1 MINKIF
7 TLLATLTVVISCSS
21 NPPAVL
27 GNKNYD
33 NKPAKIIIIPMD
45 DVDNDLINNVSSY
58 IQDNHNLKTKIY
70 PHMAYSYKM
79 FNSETE
85 QYYAEVIASAAVRV
99 FASTST
105 TISDK
110 AIIVI
115 TDKDINHK
123 RSTLRFIF
131 SSHYNKF
138 NLSVISTARIDTNN
152 YGIDPNDHLLTTRL
166 NKLVN
171 KSLGL
176 NYYKYKQTNDK
187 NSVMYAPI
195 LSVPDLD
202 GIGEWYIK

>member
-1 MINKIF
+1 MIYKLI
-7 TLLATLTVVISCSS
+7 TTLATLTAILSCSS
-21 NPPAVL
+21 NPPTVL
-27 GNKNYD
+27 GNKSYD
-33 NKPAKIIIIPMD
+33 DKPAKIIIIPLD
-45 DVDNDLINNVSSY
+45 GVDNNLINNVSGY
-58 IQDNHNLKTKIY
+58 IQDKHNLKTKIY
-70 PHMAYSYKM
+70 PHMAYSEKM
-79 FNSETE
+79 FNPKTE
-85 QYYAEVIASAAVRV
+85 QYYAEAIASAAVRV

-123 RSTLRFIF
+123 RSTLRFVF

-138 NLSVISTARIDTNN
+138 NLSVISTARINTNN

-176 NYYKYKQTNDK
+176 NYYKYKQTN
-187 NSVMYAPI
+187 NRSSVMYSPI
-195 LSVPDLD
+195 LGVPDLD

>member
-1 MINKIF
+1 MINKII
-7 TLLATLTVVISCSS
+7 TLLVTLTVVASCSS
-21 NPPAVL
+21 NPPSVL

-33 NKPAKIIIIPMD
+33 NKPVKIIIIPLD
-45 DVDNDLINNVSSY
+45 GVDNNLINNVSSY
-58 IQDNHNLKTKIY
+58 IQDKHNLKTKIY
-70 PHMAYSYKM
+70 PHMAYSDKM
-79 FNSETE
+79 LNPETE
-85 QYYAEVIASAAVRV
+85 QYYAEEIASAAVRV

-123 RSTLRFIF
+123 RSTLRFVF

-152 YGIDPNDHLLTTRL
+152 YGIDPNDKLLATRL

-187 NSVMYAPI
+187 SSVMYAPI
-195 LSVPDLD
+195 LGVPDLD
-202 GIGEWYIK
+202 GIGEWYTK